1 MSDNPANLAAEIG
14 QLIAKA
20 RQLTTHA
27 QAIID
32 LGASPEAMAVIFES
46 VLRTGNAEVNQ
57 VVREAVDSAILR
69 EENVA
74 QAVESVVSQAIDD
87 GRISSVTESQLQ
99 QAIQNASSIGGVALE
114 KFLTTD
120 DRIDLGEVS

>member
-1 MSDNPANLAAEIG
+1 MSENTTSVAAEIG
-14 QLIAKA
+14 ELVAKA

-32 LGASPEAMAVIFES
+32 LGASPEAMAVIFNE
-46 VLRTGNAEVNQ
+46 VLHTGNAEVNQ
-57 VVREAVDSAILR
+57 VIQEAVDSAILR

-74 QAVESVVSQAIDD
+74 QTVESVVSQAIDD

-99 QAIQNASSIGGVALE
+99 QAIQNASAIGGIPLI
-114 KFLTTD
+114 KFLTID
-120 DRIDLGEVS
+120 DRIDLGEI